1 MKSLR
6 RKQNSGMLSC
16 PFPWKVRRLCL
27 HITVCNS
34 SISTP
39 RIFLKRIL
47 HMRRNACVFFPV
59 CMVYFSQWMP
69 YSRIV
74 WKCRH
79 VCLLREK
86 GSVFLLGKPSG
97 TVSVEGRGKLPLY
110 YQSCQQGI
118 CEGGASLSSTGELL
132 HSNLLHR
139 KRRQAENGIH
149 TGEKARG
156 CMGKLDHNPSDT
168 YR

>member
-1 MKSLR
+1 MKVILSPTKQMKPVERTPLQIPHFIKDSAIICEALKQLTAEELRRLMKINESLR
-6 RKQNSGMLSC
+6 RKQNSGMPSC

-34 SISTP
+34 SICTP

-79 VCLLREK
+79 VCLLQ
-86 GSVFLLGKPSG
+86 GK
-97 TVSVEGRGKLPLY
+97 R
-110 YQSCQQGI
+110 I
-118 CEGGASLSSTGELL
+118 CIPTGETVW
-132 HSNLLHR
+132 HS
-139 KRRQAENGIH
+139 I
-149 TGEKARG
+149 
-156 CMGKLDHNPSDT
+156 C
-168 YR
+168 